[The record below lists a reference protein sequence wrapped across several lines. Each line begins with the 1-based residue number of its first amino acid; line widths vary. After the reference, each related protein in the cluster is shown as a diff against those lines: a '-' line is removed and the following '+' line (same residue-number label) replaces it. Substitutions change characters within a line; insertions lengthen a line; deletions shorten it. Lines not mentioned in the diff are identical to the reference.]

1 MTEHYEPVST
11 YVSYPLREIYSPL
24 KHRTNQK
31 NLRYKQHRASQRSY
45 LSLYRFSHATTGLA
59 ILATS
64 CTCDWSPLRCI
75 VNVSLYQHRLGG
87 ILHRKK
93 STHFFHP
100 YCNLFY
106 NVLYTELNYCAFKL
120 MYFIICE
127 LLGIPE
133 ILYQVLLRI
142 CMKTTIH

>member
-1 MTEHYEPVST
+1 M
-11 YVSYPLREIYSPL
+11 
-24 KHRTNQK
+24 
-31 NLRYKQHRASQRSY
+31 
-45 LSLYRFSHATTGLA
+45 SLYRFSHATTGLA

-120 MYFIICE
+120 MHFIICE

-142 CMKTTIH
+142 CTKTTAHYAKKYPLKCFIVFLSYYSLETLLAKSPGCSSFLFA